1 MHYKTG
7 DTMSPFILDEIK
19 EVVKAN
25 KECLA
30 EKGFKEIEKKETLE
44 QIYDLID
51 MKPHFPVRDIDWR
64 HAIDYFNAHSDAI
77 KRYYPLFRMKP
88 EFFSAEED
96 IAKAL
101 FLNDEFFDFCKGL

>member
-7 DTMSPFILDEIK
+7 DTLSPFILDEIK

-25 KECLA
+25 KESLA

-51 MKPHFPVRDIDWR
+51 MNPHFPVRDIDWR
-64 HAIDYFNAHSDAI
+64 HAIDYFNAHSDAL
-77 KRYYPLFRMKP
+77 KRYYPLFRMKFDCISTK
-88 EFFSAEED
+88 EG
-96 IAKAL
+96 IAIAM
-101 FLNDEFFDFCKGL
+101 FLNDEFFEFCKGL